1 MKALPGLSHVYSCPM
16 EVPPLPSFAPS
27 VAFHPPPLLSG
38 CCFLAAAGGLME
50 VCALSSHRTA
60 SSGLGDHRCWG
71 SHDGKPRGC
80 SARTGQQESCQRLW
94 WAGDGALSSEGA
106 QRAQLIQALKQQAA
120 AARRGDSFLKNPLD
134 LESCSE
140 SPQVLGAGL
149 VCCSQLR
156 FSVNPSVAEAASA
169 RCQLGSRVSRAT
181 PAILCRCAGRSPWSH
196 QRDEG
201 LSGKR

>member
-1 MKALPGLSHVYSCPM
+1 MPG
-16 EVPPLPSFAPS
+16 FAPS

-60 SSGLGDHRCWG
+60 SSVLGDHRCWG

-134 LESCSE
+134 LASCSE
-140 SPQVLGAGL
+140 SPEVLGAGL

-169 RCQLGSRVSRAT
+169 RRQLGSRSVEPLQRFCVT
-181 PAILCRCAGRSPWSH
+181 VLAGAPRLASGMKGCLVKGDGGCFCSTHLKP
-196 QRDEG
+196 G
-201 LSGKR
+201 L